1 MKRGLVMKR
10 DCRWVN
16 RLGAM
21 LVLALATGCG
31 KVPTWG
37 ELTGQQPAASS
48 STTPV
53 AVQPTTVPTPTTP
66 VQPPKPKAAEV
77 IAKFKALR
85 SVEISDSSLAE
96 LASLTEGFEDLTEI
110 NATSSSVTDS
120 GLAHLSKLPLLKKLE
135 LTNTK
140 VTDQGMQ
147 HLAQVPSLESLALQG
162 TTVSDAG
169 VASLTTL
176 PNLKELDLRSC
187 HLTPEGF
194 AAIGKMPA
202 LEEINLEVTSGLN
215 DLTLDLMCEARTLK
229 RLNLRD
235 CGGITDNGLR
245 ALRKLDVLE
254 AININRSGVTGEGFL
269 AVTKGGGLKNMKLL
283 GISVCPI
290 TEKGAQAINS
300 MKSLEHIDLQL
311 VTSMNDLGFAEIVR
325 GMKKLKFININDCAN
340 VAGPKAFAALKGCD
354 DLETLHASNTNITDA
369 SLVHLKGLKNL
380 KTLTVN
386 GTKCTLVGV
395 RGLKK
400 FLPDCE
406 IHFAS
411 QKY

>member
-1 MKRGLVMKR
+1 MKHGFFMKR
-10 DCRWVN
+10 DSRWVN

-53 AVQPTTVPTPTTP
+53 AVQPTTVPSPTTP
-66 VQPPKPKAAEV
+66 LQPPKPKASEV

-96 LASLTEGFEDLTEI
+96 LASLTEGFEDLTEV
-110 NATSSSVTDS
+110 NATSSSVTNS

-135 LTNTK
+135 LTSTK

-162 TTVSDAG
+162 TAVSDAG
-169 VASLTTL
+169 VATLTTL

-194 AAIGKMPA
+194 AAIGRMPV
-202 LEEINLEVTSGLN
+202 LEAINLDSTGGITDATF
-215 DLTLDLMCEARTLK
+215 DLICNARTLR
-229 RLNLRD
+229 RLHMNFV
-235 CGGITDNGLR
+235 GGITDNGLR
-245 ALRKLDVLE
+245 ALTKLEILE
-254 AININRSGVTGEGFL
+254 ELDIAECPVTGEAL
-269 AVTKGGGLKNMKLL
+269 AHVTKTGLKNLKRLVMYR
-283 GISVCPI
+283 CPI
-290 TEKGAQAINS
+290 TLAGAKAINS
-300 MKSLEHIDLQL
+300 CKSLEHLNVGSLAMDDKGL
-311 VTSMNDLGFAEIVR
+311 VILTQ
-325 GMKKLKFININDCAN
+325 GMKNLKYLHAGACRN
-340 VAGPKAFAALKGCD
+340 VTGSGFTALKTAD
-354 DLETLHASNTNITDA
+354 DLETL
-369 SLVHLKGLKNL
+369 SLPDTGIVDQALLLLKGHKKLKLLDLSRTKVTPSAVQNL
-380 KTLTVN
+380 K
-386 GTKCTLVGV
+386 KS
-395 RGLKK
+395 
-400 FLPDCE
+400 LPDCE
-406 IHFAS
+406 ILAGEG